1 MKGKTVMGQTLDV
14 VNTFYDLTN
23 HQRQTKGMEQL
34 ITEDMSFWG
43 PLQTVSGANAYIAL
57 NEQLLQFHAGVEM
70 VVQIEDGDSV
80 CSIYDLLM
88 KSPAGETFAIPMVDW
103 LRVVNGRIA
112 EQRVYYDP
120 RTFLE
125 AFGM

>member
-1 MKGKTVMGQTLDV
+1 M
-14 VNTFYDLTN
+14 
-23 HQRQTKGMEQL
+23 
-34 ITEDMSFWG
+34 
-43 PLQTVSGANAYIAL
+43 A
-57 NEQLLQFHAGVEM
+57 
-70 VVQIEDGDSV
+70 VQIEDGDSV

-88 KSPAGETFAIPMVDW
+88 TSPAGETFAIPMVDW

-120 RTFLE
+120 RTFLK